1 MKQST
6 STFTGDNMIVELKF
20 LNVMAGLFIIFVM
33 ALALS
38 GMVNDYF
45 QSVSDSE
52 DSDPTPLIV
61 FTQDDDN
68 NDWQKDGE

>member
-68 NDWQKDGE
+68 NVS

>member
-1 MKQST
+1 
-6 STFTGDNMIVELKF
+6 
-20 LNVMAGLFIIFVM
+20 MAGLFVMFVM

-45 QSVSDSE
+45 HSVSDSD
-52 DSDPTPLIV
+52 DSDPSPVII

>member
-1 MKQST
+1 
-6 STFTGDNMIVELKF
+6 
-20 LNVMAGLFIIFVM
+20 MAGLFIIFVM

-61 FTQDDDN
+61 FTQEDDN
-68 NDWQKDGE
+68 SDWQKDGE